1 MSENLSLTR
10 SGRQYP
16 LVAAV
21 RISGADLASAAI
33 VSIPVPPNTL
43 LLRGQIYVIT
53 ADGGTAPTV
62 NVGISNT
69 AETDPDEH
77 LANGAIGV
85 AGATVPLALKLTAY
99 YPEKTDI
106 TVAYGTGTPDN
117 ASDLLLILEY
127 GVLERSNEV
136 YD

>member
-1 MSENLSLTR
+1 MSENLSLTK

-21 RISGADLASAAI
+21 RIAGSDLQAGTVRVPI
-33 VSIPVPPNTL
+33 PPNAL

-62 NVGISNT
+62 NVGIDNT
-69 AETDPDEH
+69 TETDPDEH

-85 AGATVPLALKLTAY
+85 AGVDVPLALLLTAFY
-99 YPEKTDI
+99 QEKTDI
-106 TVAYGTGTPDN
+106 TVSYGTGTPN
-117 ASDLLLILEY
+117 HASDLLLILEY
-127 GVLERSNEV
+127 AVLERSNEV